1 MTQCE
6 LILNALSDGGTI
18 TNTEAVENLGIARLA
33 SRVHDLRRQGY
44 NIGSTWETGRNRRGD
59 PCRYRR
65 YYLVKENLPDGFQV

>member
-33 SRVHDLRRQGY
+33 SRVHDLRQQGY
-44 NIGSTWETGRNRRGD
+44 NIGSTWETGRNRR
-59 PCRYRR
+59 
-65 YYLVKENLPDGFQV
+65 

>member
-33 SRVHDLRRQGY
+33 SRVHDLRQQGY

-59 PCRYRR
+59 SCRYRR
-65 YYLVKENLPDGFQV
+65 YYLVKENGQGGFQV

>member
-18 TNTEAVENLGIARLA
+18 TNIEAVENLGIARLA
-33 SRVHDLRRQGY
+33 SRVHDLRQHGY

-65 YYLVKENLPDGFQV
+65 YYLVKENGKGGFQV

>member
-33 SRVHDLRRQGY
+33 STECMIFASRVTTLVLHGRPV
-44 NIGSTWETGRNRRGD
+44 ETD
-59 PCRYRR
+59 A
-65 YYLVKENLPDGFQV
+65 EIHADIDDTIS

>member
-33 SRVHDLRRQGY
+33 SRVHDLRKRGY
-44 NIGSTWETGRNRRGD
+44 NIGSTWEIGRNRRGD
-59 PCRYRR
+59 TCRYRR
-65 YYLVKENLPDGFQV
+65 YYLVKETT